1 MSKYLESFLTHQ
13 NMTLF
18 KSHYSKTQITFE
30 CSSPKPGDLENG
42 LIIYI
47 SRDFD
52 EALLLQGLYRLHS
65 KVPQTPLW
73 TDLVLLYTKQ
83 CAFHEIPHLFYSCSY
98 LKSKNTL
105 AVCTSKLDI
114 ISQLSLHQNISQ
126 TFSPMSDRTRLRRP
140 LPPSRRRLLQHFSM
154 GADSSFLACSKYIH
168 PSI

>member
-18 KSHYSKTQITFE
+18 KSHYSKLKLPLNVALPSLVIWRMVWLFTSAETSMRLFCFRVSIDSTVRSHKLLSGLTWSSCTLSSVPFMKSLT
-30 CSSPKPGDLENG
+30 CSTVVVIWNQRKH
-42 LIIYI
+42 I
-47 SRDFD
+47 S
-52 EALLLQGLYRLHS
+52 
-65 KVPQTPLW
+65 
-73 TDLVLLYTKQ
+73 
-83 CAFHEIPHLFYSCSY
+83 
-98 LKSKNTL
+98 
-105 AVCTSKLDI
+105 VCTSNLDI